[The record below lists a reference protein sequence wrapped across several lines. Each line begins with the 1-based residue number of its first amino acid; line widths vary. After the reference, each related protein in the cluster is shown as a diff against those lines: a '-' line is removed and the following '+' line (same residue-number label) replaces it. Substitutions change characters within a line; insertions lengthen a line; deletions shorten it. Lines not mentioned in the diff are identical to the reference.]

1 MSNKLVTNK
10 TVVRSIKDVYVIS
23 QTKSAALYASI
34 LAGTTPLPNDS
45 IIELVPTSGTTL
57 VKLSGKGSTWLT
69 AFAIGSGAVSSKPE
83 VAALTAV
90 ATADG
95 SDPATT
101 QALANALK
109 VKVNAIIA
117 ALKA

>member
-1 MSNKLVTNK
+1 MTTLAQKLVL
-10 TVVRSIKDVYVIS
+10 VSQLGLIEGIKAGAFDV
-23 QTKSAALYASI
+23 AA
-34 LAGTTPLPNDS
+34 DD
-45 IIELVPTSGTTL
+45 VPTKT
-57 VKLSGKGSTWLT
+57 
-69 AFAIGSGAVSSKPE
+69 E

-109 VKVNAIIA
+109 VKVNEIIA